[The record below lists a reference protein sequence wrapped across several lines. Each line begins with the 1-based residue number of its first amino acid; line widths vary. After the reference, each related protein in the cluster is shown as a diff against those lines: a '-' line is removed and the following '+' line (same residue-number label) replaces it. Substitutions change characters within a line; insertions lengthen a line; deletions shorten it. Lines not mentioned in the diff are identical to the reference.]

1 LIVHQGIDG
10 FIAKNP
16 VITIGTFDGV
26 HLGHRK
32 VIDQLNS
39 IAQAINGESVL
50 FTFYPHPRLVI
61 SPDNSNLRLIT
72 TLDEK
77 TRRLEKAGIDHM
89 MVYPFTKEFAALSYE
104 EFIEEVLI
112 KKMGMKILV
121 VGHDHRL
128 GKNREGSFENI
139 IELSKKLNFEVR
151 KIEALLI
158 DAVDISSSIIRNAL
172 QKGEV
177 DKVKKYLGYAFTIN
191 GKVATGNQIGRK
203 ISFPTANIE
212 TTDPHKII
220 PAEGVYAITLA
231 VNDKIYRA
239 MLNIGIRPTID
250 TNADHRTIEAHIFDF
265 NEDIY
270 GQEVTICFHHRIRDE
285 KKFDGLNDL
294 KTQLKQDQINVIKIL
309 AQLDLSCMQ

>member
-1 LIVHQGIDG
+1 MIVHQGIDG